1 MQKDIFDRL
10 AKSKFRSR
18 FKLTFKD
25 KEYVRQKGMP
35 EIRRYAEDFIAR
47 RLAPAFIENDGKQT
61 PMRNHPVFIA
71 QHATGCCC
79 RQCLGKWHNIPSGV
93 TLTAAQQKDIVD
105 LIMAWIEKQMA
116 EN

>member
-35 EIRRYAEDFIAR
+35 EIRRHAEGWR
-47 RLAPAFIENDGKQT
+47 RPLLKMTANRHLCAIIRFLSRNMLPA
-61 PMRNHPVFIA
+61 
-71 QHATGCCC
+71 
-79 RQCLGKWHNIPSGV
+79 
-93 TLTAAQQKDIVD
+93 AAADNVWANGTIFPPA
-105 LIMAWIEKQMA
+105 LP
-116 EN
+116 

>member
-35 EIRRYAEDFIAR
+35 EIRRHAEDFIAR
-47 RLAPAFIENDGKQT
+47 RLARPLLKMTANRHLCAIIRFLSRNMLPA
-61 PMRNHPVFIA
+61 
-71 QHATGCCC
+71 
-79 RQCLGKWHNIPSGV
+79 
-93 TLTAAQQKDIVD
+93 AAAGNVWANGTIFPPA
-105 LIMAWIEKQMA
+105 LP
-116 EN
+116 